1 MNLDYTTFVVPNR
14 MPHSNKNLIDVDP
27 SIYELLVNRSGIC
40 LFLLDERGVIQ
51 FVNKTWEALTGIS
64 AEQVRFERLIRYVSY
79 LDRERFRA
87 KLEDLIFG
95 DIEKLNLEFRLIHQ
109 QKPFSWVRLN
119 ATSVKQDG
127 QPLKISGTL
136 ENIDK
141 FKEIEKEVFATKD
154 FYESILNSM
163 PADVAVFSPEHK
175 YLFLNHHAVGSA
187 AIREWLK
194 NRNDFD
200 YCAYFNKPLILA
212 HSRRAFFNQAIE
224 KKDIV
229 EFEETFKQS
238 DGSSRT
244 FLRRFKPIMNIM
256 GEVERM
262 IGYGID
268 ITVRKQAEESL
279 SKSLEQ
285 QIQLNEMKT
294 RFISTASHEFRTPL
308 ATIMNSVDLIRM
320 RLERQASQEIRD
332 NVQRPLSIIESEID
346 RLTQLISNIL
356 TADKIDAQKIAFH
369 PQPIMMS
376 QIVKQVIQQHFIERK
391 DGREVRLKI
400 SGKERAISGDVRLME
415 HILINL
421 ISNAF
426 KYSQKGDVALML
438 HFGRALKLTVSDQ
451 GIGIPL
457 EDQPMLFSKFFRG
470 HNTSGI
476 PGTGL
481 GLNIVKEFVDMQKG
495 QIQLESQLDK
505 GTTFHLNF
513 PLLK

>member
-1 MNLDYTTFVVPNR
+1 MSL
-14 MPHSNKNLIDVDP
+14 SNQNPKEVDP

-51 FVNKTWEALTGIS
+51 FVNSTWEALTGIR
-64 AEQVRFERLIRYVSY
+64 AEQVRLERLIRYVSY
-79 LDRERFRA
+79 LDRERFRS

-95 DIEKLNLEFRLIHQ
+95 DIDKLNLEFRLIHQ

-119 ATSVKQDG
+119 ATSVREEG

-163 PADVAVFSPEHK
+163 PADVAVFSPNHQ
-175 YLFLNHHAVGSA
+175 YLFLNHHAVESA

-194 NRNDFD
+194 NRDDFE
-200 YCAYFNKPLILA
+200 YCAYFNKPLTQAI
-212 HSRRAFFNQAIE
+212 SRREYFNTAIE
-224 KKDIV
+224 TKSIV
-229 EFEETFKQS
+229 EFEESFKRP
-238 DGSSRT
+238 DGTVRT
-244 FLRRFKPIMNIM
+244 FLRRFKPIMNVM

-268 ITVRKQAEESL
+268 ISFRKQAEESL

-320 RLERQASQEIRD
+320 RLEKQATEEIQA

-356 TADKIDAQKIAFH
+356 TADKIDAQRVSFH
-369 PQPIMMS
+369 PQPVFMS
-376 QIVKQVIQQHFIERK
+376 QIVNQVIQQHFKDRK
-391 DGREVRLKI
+391 DGREVKLKI
-400 SGKERAISGDVRLME
+400 KGKERTIYGDMRLME

-438 HFGRALKLTVSDQ
+438 HFGKELKLTVSDQ
-451 GIGIPL
+451 GIGIPQ
-457 EDQPMLFSKFFRG
+457 EDQPMLFNKFFRG
-470 HNTSGI
+470 HNTNGI

-495 QIQLESQLDK
+495 QIRLESQLNL